1 MSVDIIKEIEMQSG
15 FFRLLVYLS
24 SSGEKQITDIIDE
37 TGIPVHQT
45 YNSIRNAHSLGLVK
59 SRIDN
64 TRYPHRNLV
73 SLTGK
78 GEKVAA
84 KVEEIVVI
92 LNEGKQL

>member
-1 MSVDIIKEIEMQSG
+1 MSVDILKEIEMQSG

-45 YNSIRNAHSLGLVK
+45 YNSIRKAHSLGLVK

-64 TRYPHRNLV
+64 SKYPHRNLV
-73 SLTGK
+73 SLTEK

-84 KVEEIVVI
+84 KVKEIVII
-92 LNEGKQL
+92 LSEGKQL

>member
-1 MSVDIIKEIEMQSG
+1 MSVDILKEIEMQSG

-45 YNSIRNAHSLGLVK
+45 YKSIRKAESLGLVK

-64 TRYPHRNLV
+64 SRYPHRNLV
-73 SLTGK
+73 SLTEK

-84 KVEEIVVI
+84 KISEILSIV
-92 LNEGKQL
+92 ND

>member
-1 MSVDIIKEIEMQSG
+1 MSVDILKEIEMQSG

-45 YNSIRNAHSLGLVK
+45 YKSIRKAHSLGLVK